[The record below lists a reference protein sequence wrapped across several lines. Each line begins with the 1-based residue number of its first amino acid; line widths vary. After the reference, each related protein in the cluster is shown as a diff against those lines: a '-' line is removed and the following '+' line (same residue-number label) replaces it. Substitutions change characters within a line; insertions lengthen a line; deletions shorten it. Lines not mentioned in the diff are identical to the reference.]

1 MSFSSRISILRRT
14 RASGS
19 LGQGLPY
26 FLFLLGS
33 SLSFLALGQEPKSI
47 PGQLQE
53 SGQVILQASQ
63 FERRDSANQ
72 FFREHLESFLR
83 SEEGYDHPLDSVTN
97 MLQIRGPR
105 DEFRLFTW
113 QMPDQDYELKRYGL
127 IAVEGED
134 TIYVTHLQDALD
146 ELSDLQFGTYGP
158 DQWPGALYYR
168 LLPEGQSENRFTL
181 LGYAPGEH
189 YHRKIVEVLEIQEQG
204 QVRFGGK
211 MFRIEEYQDRV
222 LNRPPM
228 RLLFTYSAD
237 YSATVNWDEQQ
248 DKVIMDH
255 LAPPSKKMKGLYR
268 TYGPDFT
275 YDALYWED
283 GWWHLE
289 KEVEV
294 TNP

>member
-1 MSFSSRISILRRT
+1 MKVYRRP
-14 RASGS
+14 AS
-19 LGQGLPY
+19 L
-26 FLFLLGS
+26 LFLLCTGV
-33 SLSFLALGQEPKSI
+33 SFLALGQEPKSI
-47 PGQLQE
+47 PSQLQH
-53 SGQVILQASQ
+53 SGRQILQADQ
-63 FERRDSANQ
+63 YALRDSSNQ
-72 FFREHLESFLR
+72 FFREQLEGFLAT
-83 SEEGYDHPLDSVTN
+83 EEGYAHPLDSVTN

-105 DEFRLFTW
+105 DKFRLFTW
-113 QMPDQDYELKRYGL
+113 QMPNRDFELERFGL
-127 IAVEGED
+127 IAVKQKD
-134 TIYVTHLQDALD
+134 TILITRLHDALD
-146 ELSDLQFGTYGP
+146 ELSELQFGTYGP
-158 DQWPGALYYR
+158 DEWPGALYYR
-168 LLPEGQSENRFTL
+168 LLPEGQKGRRFTL

-189 YHRKIVEVLEIQEQG
+189 YHRKIVEVLNIRDDG
-204 QVRFGGK
+204 SVRFGGK
-211 MFRIEEYQDRV
+211 IFRVEKYQDRV

-237 YSATVNWDEQQ
+237 YSATVHWDEQQ

-255 LAPPSKKMKGLYR
+255 LAPPSEKMKGLYR